1 MSAPNILL
9 FIADGLRGQALV
21 PGAEAVAPH
30 VRALAARGVQVANA
44 YTPLPTCSPA
54 RASLMTGLLPHNHGV
69 LQVEHVADADQC
81 VLRADKPHWA
91 QRLQAVGYQTAYF
104 GKWHIERSLRLAD
117 YGWEIGQPLGQ
128 EQHRRLSEQGMR
140 FDSAL
145 DPALSRYHTG
155 PPGYNDTLHY
165 GVTDVPLAARGISA
179 PTDAAVDFLA
189 DAPAD
194 RPWCCVASYY
204 EPNEAMVV
212 GREAYSLYDVDHLAL
227 PVNLRDDL
235 SDRPNFYR
243 RQQQIFAGLGD
254 DEWRRALACYYGRIS
269 EIDLQLGRLIAALEA
284 RGQLDDTIVVFTS
297 DHGKYVGSHG
307 FEAHNV
313 GAFEEIYN
321 IPLVAAGPGI
331 ARGLHTEARV
341 GLHDLCPTLCELAG
355 AEAIDGSDSRSCAR
369 LLQDPRSYEAQF
381 DSGYA
386 EYHGTRFPLSQRIYW
401 QGDWKFVFNGFDFDE
416 LYNLAADPAEMR
428 NLAAADPERVRYMMH
443 QIWARIEATGDRALL
458 NTHYYSMRFAAVGPA
473 PQRHGGS

>member
-1 MSAPNILL
+1 MVGVHHAYGLTNVLDNISLTVPAGELVCLLGPSGCGKTTLLRIAAGLERLQSGTVTIDEEVVASAEVQIDPERRQIGFMFQDFALFPHLTVMENVTFGLFQQNQAAARSRAEEMLEQVGMTQHADKHPHLLSGGQQQRAAIARALCMEPEALL
-9 FIADGLRGQALV
+9 F
-21 PGAEAVAPH
+21 AE
-30 VRALAARGVQVANA
+30 
-44 YTPLPTCSPA
+44 PT
-54 RASLMTGLLPHNHGV
+54 
-69 LQVEHVADADQC
+69 
-81 VLRADKPHWA
+81 
-91 QRLQAVGYQTAYF
+91 
-104 GKWHIERSLRLAD
+104 
-117 YGWEIGQPLGQ
+117 
-128 EQHRRLSEQGMR
+128 
-140 FDSAL
+140 SAL
-145 DPALSRYHTG
+145 DPELSRYHTG
-155 PPGYNDTLHY
+155 PQGYNDTLHY

-227 PVNLRDDL
+227 PINLRDDL

-284 RGQLDDTIVVFTS
+284 RGQLDDTIVVFSS

-355 AEAIDGSDSRSCAR
+355 GEAIDGSDSRSCAS
-369 LLQDPRSYEAQF
+369 LLHDPRSYEAQF

-386 EYHGTRFPLSQRIYW
+386 EYHGTRFPLAQRICW
-401 QGDWKFVFNGFDFDE
+401 QGDWKFVFNGFDFAE
-416 LYNLAADPAEMR
+416 LYNLS
-428 NLAAADPERVRYMMH
+428 LIH
-443 QIWARIEATGDRALL
+443 I
-458 NTHYYSMRFAAVGPA
+458 
-473 PQRHGGS
+473 

>member
-1 MSAPNILL
+1 MVSEQPNILL
-9 FIADGLRGQALV
+9 FIADGMQSRVLSTGHDCRTPTIDRLIGRGLHIT
-21 PGAEAVAPH
+21 GAH
-30 VRALAARGVQVANA
+30 
-44 YTPLPTCSPA
+44 TPLPTCSPA

-69 LQVEHVADADQC
+69 LEVEHGVDPDQC
-81 VLRADKPHWA
+81 VLRTEHPHWA
-91 QRLQAVGYQTAYF
+91 QRLRDAGYDTGYF
-104 GKWHIERSLRLAD
+104 GKWHVERTGELEPF
-117 YGWEIGQPLGQ
+117 GWNTFDIRGARGHANASQKGLGVD
-128 EQHRRLSEQGMR
+128 ES
-140 FDSAL
+140 L
-145 DPALSRYHTG
+145 DPDTVRMYEG
-155 PPGYNDTLHY
+155 PEGYNDTLKY
-165 GVTDVPLAARGISA
+165 AVTDVAVNDRPIGGPATLACEWLEQARD
-179 PTDAAVDFLA
+179 T
-189 DAPAD
+189 
-194 RPWCCVASYY
+194 PWCCVVSYY

-269 EIDLQLGRLIAALEA
+269 EIDLQLGRLITALEA

-331 ARGLHTEARV
+331 ARGLQTEARV

-355 AEAIDGSDSRSCAR
+355 AEAIDGADSRSCAR
-369 LLQDPRSYEAQF
+369 LLRDPRSYEAQF

-386 EYHGTRFPLSQRIYW
+386 EYHGTRFPLAQRIYW

-443 QIWARIEATGDRALL
+443 QIWAQIEATGDRALL

-473 PQRHGGS
+473 P

>member
-9 FIADGLRGQALV
+9 FIADGLRGQTLA
-21 PGAEAVAPH
+21 PGAEVVAPH
-30 VRALAARGVQVANA
+30 VRALAARGVQIVNA

-69 LQVEHVADADQC
+69 LQVEHVVDADQC

-91 QRLQAVGYQTAYF
+91 QRLRAVGYQTAYF

-117 YGWEIGQPLGQ
+117 YGWEIGQLLGQ
-128 EQHRRLSEQGMR
+128 EEHRNLSEQGMR
-140 FDSAL
+140 STSAL
-145 DPALSRYHTG
+145 DPALSRYHRG
-155 PPGYNDTLHY
+155 PQGYNDTLHY
-165 GVTDVPLAARGISA
+165 GVTDAPLAARGISA
-179 PTDAAVDFLA
+179 PTDAALGFLA

-212 GREAYSLYDVDHLAL
+212 GREAYELYDSEKLIL
-227 PVNLRDDL
+227 PSNLRDDL
-235 SDRPNFYR
+235 SDRPNLYR
-243 RQQQIFAGLGD
+243 RQQQIFAELDD

-269 EIDLQLGRLIAALEA
+269 EIDLQLGRLIAALAA
-284 RGQLDDTIVVFTS
+284 RGQLDDTIVVFTA

-321 IPLVAAGPGI
+321 IPLVVAGPGI
-331 ARGLHTEARV
+331 AQGLQTAARV
-341 GLHDLCPTLCELAG
+341 GLHDLCPTLCVLAG
-355 AEAIDGSDSRSCAR
+355 AEAVDVPDSRSYAS
-369 LLQDPRSYEAQF
+369 LLRDPWACEAQF

-386 EYHGTRFPLSQRIYW
+386 EYHGTRFPLAQRIYW
-401 QGDWKFVFNGFDFDE
+401 EGDWKFVFNGFDFDE
-416 LYNLAADPAEMR
+416 LYNLAIDPGETC
-428 NLAAADPERVRYMMH
+428 NLAASEPERVCHMMH
-443 QIWARIEATGDRALL
+443 QIWARIEATGDHALL
-458 NTHYYSMRFAAVGPA
+458 NTHYYSMRFAAVGPKI
-473 PQRHGGS
+473 R